1 MDEACLHK
9 TTLPG
14 IYVVATALLCEAD
27 AKPASTFIKHRES
40 EKKKGE
46 RTSRK
51 IIK

>member
-40 EKKKGE
+40 EKKKE
-46 RTSRK
+46 K
-51 IIK
+51 ELQEKL